1 MYKHLTSEQRY
12 AIYLGLQKRDSE
24 KMIAELIKVN
34 RSTVSREKR
43 RNSTANGKYVW
54 VKAQVQADRRK
65 RRTPGNRR
73 IPDTLRWRVTELI
86 KNEQWSPR
94 QISGRLLRDG
104 IHISYET
111 IYGIIRSDDSGVLA
125 ACCRHRMKYRRK
137 ARHTH
142 ETKVRNIPNRVSIHR
157 RPAEADGKRFG
168 DWEMDTIVDSKG
180 HAILTLTER
189 STNFLV
195 MEKLRH
201 GRMAKPLAKVVW
213 RLLLPYK
220 GEALKTITT
229 DNGCEFAEHEWIT
242 RMLDVPVYFADSYC
256 AWQKGAIENGNKL
269 IRQYI
274 PKGTDIST
282 VTEGKITKIR
292 KKINAR
298 PREKLNFLTPAEV
311 FFKNIS

>member
-12 AIYLGLQKRDSE
+12 AIYLGLQKGDSE
-24 KMIAELIKVN
+24 KMIAELIKVDK
-34 RSTVSREKR
+34 STVSREKR

-54 VKAQVQADRRK
+54 VKAQAKADRRK

-104 IHISYET
+104 IHISHET
-111 IYGIIRSDDSGVLA
+111 IYGIIRGDDSGVLA
-125 ACCRHRMKYRRK
+125 ASCRHRMKYRRK

-142 ETKVRNIPNRVSIHR
+142 ETKVRNIPNRVSIHE

-195 MEKLRH
+195 MEKLKH
-201 GRMAKPLAKVVW
+201 GRMAKAVW

-229 DNGCEFAEHEWIT
+229 DNGCEFAEHERIT
-242 RMLDVPVYFADSYC
+242 KLLDVPVYFADSYC
-256 AWQKGAIENGNKL
+256 AWQKGTIENENKL
-269 IRQYI
+269 VRQYI
-274 PKGTDIST
+274 PKGTDLST
-282 VTEGKITKIR
+282 VTNGKIDKRR

-298 PREKLNFLTPAEV
+298 PREKLNFLNPTEA
-311 FFKNIS
+311 FFKNFP